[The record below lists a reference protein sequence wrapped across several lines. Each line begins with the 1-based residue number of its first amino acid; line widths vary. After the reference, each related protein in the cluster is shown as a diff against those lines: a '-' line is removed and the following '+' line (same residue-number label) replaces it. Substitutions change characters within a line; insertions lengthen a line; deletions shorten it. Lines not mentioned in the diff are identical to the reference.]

1 MKVRLVVLFVM
12 LLLLPLGLALWLGV
26 RSVQDGQA
34 SAVTQ
39 ARTVWAGPLD
49 ELRGRVA
56 AWVQRMEERL
66 RTAGLQDPLVRT
78 SFVIDGGAVTSPPRY
93 RPDGSPEPF
102 FKRTEGLWDQ
112 RFWERSIGTSPAL
125 APHSRERATLNSWR
139 RGV

>member
-66 RTAGLQDPLVRT
+66 RTAGPQDPLVRT

-93 RPDGSPEPF
+93 RPGPSESS
-102 FKRTEGLWDQ
+102 TS
-112 RFWERSIGTSPAL
+112 ER
-125 APHSRERATLNSWR
+125 RAICT
-139 RGV
+139 G